1 MSTFKRLSRVM
12 EARGSSFRYE
22 DAFRWLCDEL
32 DRRCPE
38 IPSAT
43 EAAERSPEPAQ
54 TTPAKDSG

>member
-1 MSTFKRLSRVM
+1 MQ
-12 EARGSSFRYE
+12 AAGSDRYAY
-22 DAFRWLCDEL
+22 AFRWLCDEL

>member
-1 MSTFKRLSRVM
+1 MSTYERLSAYMRIT
-12 EARGSSFRYE
+12 GSDRYS
-22 DAFRWLCDEL
+22 DAFRWLCEEL

>member
-1 MSTFKRLSRVM
+1 MSTFERLREYIKATGRDHTV
-12 EARGSSFRYE
+12 